1 MPQDDFD
8 VITGPS
14 VERNARQTGLECNAR
29 QVELERKPRQA
40 SKPER
45 EAEQKAA

>member
-14 VERNARQTGLECNAR
+14 IE
-29 QVELERKPRQA
+29 ERKPRQA
-40 SKPER
+40 PEPER
-45 EAEQKAA
+45 EAEPKAG

>member
-14 VERNARQTGLECNAR
+14 VERNAREMDM
-29 QVELERKPRQA
+29 ERKPRQA
-40 SKPER
+40 PEPER
-45 EAEQKAA
+45 EAEPKAG

>member
-14 VERNARQTGLECNAR
+14 VERHAR
-29 QVELERKPRQA
+29 ELSQERNPRQA
-40 SKPER
+40 TEPER
-45 EAEQKAA
+45 EAEQKAG

>member
-14 VERNARQTGLECNAR
+14 VERNAR
-29 QVELERKPRQA
+29 ELSPERKPRQA
-40 SKPER
+40 PQPER
-45 EAEQKAA
+45 EAEAKAG